1 MAVAILLVAVLIA
14 ALIGIVFKIK
24 STSLPDATEEPVDV
38 FGGPGAR
45 GVNRMQ
51 AGLRRRRAGG
61 RRGAANDSD
70 DDEDGGGRGGRGA
83 AAPSDGEDDADN
95 PADKAISNRDRY
107 DANRRARDA
116 EREAQ
121 EAAQEEAIKKAA
133 EERAQKEAEEAEK
146 WMHTFTVEAAGEQAL
161 TQEAGEAQLARMVEY
176 LQKRKTAALE
186 EVAAEFGLRTA
197 EVISKVQA
205 LESEGRITGIMDDRG
220 KFIYISREE
229 MTAVAEFIRSKG
241 RIAIAELASKS
252 AGFIDLEGK
261 SALPLNTGEDVAEL
275 NDLLNE

>member
-1 MAVAILLVAVLIA
+1 MIEVTKFTFLI
-14 ALIGIVFKIK
+14 
-24 STSLPDATEEPVDV
+24 TSANLCFSRFFMQPVDP

-51 AGLRRRRAGG
+51 SGLRRRRAGG
-61 RRGAANDSD
+61 RRGAPNDSD
-70 DDEDGGGRGGRGA
+70 DDEDGDGGGRGGRRPA
-83 AAPSDGEDDADN
+83 AASDEDEDDADN

-107 DANRRARDA
+107 EANRRARDA

-121 EAAQEEAIKKAA
+121 EAAQEEAIKKAT
-133 EERAQKEAEEAEK
+133 EERAKKEAEEAEK

-161 TQEAGEAQLARMVEY
+161 TQEAGEAQLSRMIEY
-176 LQKRKTAALE
+176 LQTRKTAALE

-197 EVISKVQA
+197 EVVTKVQT

-220 KFIYISREE
+220 KFIYISKEE
-229 MTAVAEFIRSKG
+229 MAAVADFIRNKG

-252 AGFIDLEGK
+252 ARFIDVEGK
-261 SALPLNTGEDVAEL
+261 SIVPLDPGGAVADL
-275 NDLLNE
+275 DDLLNE